1 MPFCGQGRVA
11 QQREC
16 GAGWASSALLSTG
29 VLEPLRHRLQPNHE
43 RIEEGYRWQ
52 SNWTSTQTST
62 STPSWRIREWCG
74 VSHRVTVLDREQE
87 TGAVVLSRR
96 ESSQRRDGMIVMHR
110 IFQPSPT
117 GPLDFEA
124 TIEWTLLM

>member
-1 MPFCGQGRVA
+1 MLTFLSRVFQRIGRPGPEVPIGLARRIPPFCGA
-11 QQREC
+11 
-16 GAGWASSALLSTG
+16 
-29 VLEPLRHRLQPNHE
+29 RLQSRLRVRSKDAPQH
-43 RIEEGYRWQ
+43 IPQGQ
-52 SNWTSTQTST
+52 AGVGTVL
-62 STPSWRIREWCG
+62 IREWRG

-96 ESSQRRDGMIVMHR
+96 ESSQRRDSMIVMHR
-110 IFQPSPT
+110 TFQPSPT

>member
-1 MPFCGQGRVA
+1 
-11 QQREC
+11 
-16 GAGWASSALLSTG
+16 
-29 VLEPLRHRLQPNHE
+29 VL
-43 RIEEGYRWQ
+43 
-52 SNWTSTQTST
+52 
-62 STPSWRIREWCG
+62 IREWRG

-110 IFQPSPT
+110 IFQPSLT

-124 TIEWTLLM
+124 TIEWTTPNSNAKLIAHSFSAPTRTDCG

>member
-1 MPFCGQGRVA
+1 MEFAAPGQHSLLTNLSQEAKNRGSATGLPFKGRTA
-11 QQREC
+11 TYSTR
-16 GAGWASSALLSTG
+16 GAGVGT
-29 VLEPLRHRLQPNHE
+29 VL
-43 RIEEGYRWQ
+43 
-52 SNWTSTQTST
+52 
-62 STPSWRIREWCG
+62 IREWRG
-74 VSHRVTVLDREQE
+74 VSRRVTVLDREQE

-96 ESSQRRDGMIVMHR
+96 ESSQRRDSMIVMHR